1 MKYTEQHPGYKPK
14 EFIYG
19 FLGKN
24 FPTRRLLYTDQSTI
38 EENKKKLSEETGFPP
53 SSFCF
58 LKQIH
63 SNKCYIAKNT
73 EFALKRHQGDAV
85 ATNTQ
90 GVMLTV
96 HTADCVPVLFFDQTK
111 KNIAIA
117 HAGWQGALKGII
129 QNTIES
135 MTTLGSLI
143 KNIEVV
149 IGPCIKQQ
157 SYEVGPEFYEQF
169 VSKDIEY
176 KKFFAKSKKEKHYM
190 FNLPQFVISTLKDL
204 GVKKIFDL
212 NQDTYNS
219 QNWFSYREDT
229 HKNNKK
235 RSGHI
240 ISFIG
245 IKKQW

>member
-1 MKYTEQHPGYKPK
+1 MKYTEQHPGYKPQ

-24 FPTRRLLYTDQSTI
+24 FPTQRLLYTDDSTI
-38 EENKKKLSEETGFPP
+38 EENRLKLAQETGFLPE
-53 SSFCF
+53 SFSF
-58 LKQIH
+58 LKQMH
-63 SNKCYIAKNT
+63 SNKCYIAKNVQC
-73 EFALKRHQGDAV
+73 ALKRHQGDAT
-85 ATNTQ
+85 ATKAK
-90 GVMLTV
+90 GIMLTV
-96 HTADCVPVLFFDQTK
+96 HTADCMPVLFFDRKK

-129 QNTIES
+129 QNTVDS
-135 MTTLGSLI
+135 MQELGSTVE
-143 KNIEVV
+143 NIEIV

-169 VSKDIEY
+169 ISKDIQY
-176 KKFFAKSKKEKHYM
+176 KKFFAKSKKDTHYM
-190 FNLPQFVISTLKDL
+190 FNLPQFVINILNNI
-204 GVKKIFDL
+204 GIEKIFYLD
-212 NQDTYNS
+212 QDTYNS
-219 QNWFSYREDT
+219 KNWFSYREDT

-245 IKKQW
+245 IK

>member
-24 FPTRRLLYTDQSTI
+24 FPTRRLLYTDDSTI
-38 EENKKKLSEETGFPP
+38 EENKQKLAEETGFSPD
-53 SSFCF
+53 SFSF
-58 LKQIH
+58 LKQMH
-63 SNKCYIAKNT
+63 SNKCHIAKNIK
-73 EFALKRHQGDAV
+73 FALKSHQGDAA
-85 ATNTQ
+85 ATNTK
-90 GVMLTV
+90 GIMLTV
-96 HTADCVPVLFFDQTK
+96 HTADCMPVLFFDRVK

-129 QNTIES
+129 QNTVES
-135 MTTLGSLI
+135 MKKLGSVVE
-143 KNIEVV
+143 NIEIV

-169 VSKDIEY
+169 ISKDIEY
-176 KKFFAKSKKEKHYM
+176 KKFFAKSRKDKHYM
-190 FNLPQFVISTLKDL
+190 FNLPQFVISILNNI
-204 GVKKIFDL
+204 GIAKIFYLD
-212 NQDTYNS
+212 QDTYNS
-219 QNWFSYREDT
+219 KNWFSYREDT
-229 HKNNKK
+229 HKNNKN

-245 IKKQW
+245 IK